1 MMKLGATNTT
11 SELKTLVL
19 LIALAQAA
27 EPARCLED
35 AGFAKAR
42 VAAVAEVLLTEGRVY
57 ARRSLPRLRETAR
70 RHRVS
75 PESLRRWVKAA
86 ERALKLGAALG
97 LLEAGVRKGR
107 GDHAE
112 DAEG

>member
-1 MMKLGATNTT
+1 MGRTITT
-11 SELKTLVL
+11 AGEDLKTLVL

-70 RHRVS
+70 RHQVS
-75 PESLRRWVKAA
+75 HVSLLRWVRAA

-97 LLEAGVRKGR
+97 VLEAGVRKGR